1 EHNRA
6 VANSYRAGMIDS
18 CVDNRQWTDTL
29 QKIRTRLLNCLKVR
43 NPILLLDIEREIA
56 LDIPTWAGDL
66 YKRTPY
72 AKQQLTAERRMAYAA
87 RKRRPLDEDFFAA
100 RQDKVDAR
108 KRAAREAREEADRI
122 LQAEAVTMLARL
134 NTQDPC
140 SLNLALQILRDM
152 GPEKAGRL
160 FLPRPM
166 SPDD

>member
-100 RQDKVDAR
+100 RQAKVYAR
-108 KRAAREAREEADRI
+108 IAAEKAARQEAARQQEA
-122 LQAEAVTMLARL
+122 LL
-134 NTQDPC
+134 
-140 SLNLALQILRDM
+140 
-152 GPEKAGRL
+152 
-160 FLPRPM
+160 
-166 SPDD
+166 